1 MNFGPLPDKRPVPD
15 FVQKQSAE
23 DLALRQL
30 RQRGTL
36 AAERH
41 KALENAEKPGD
52 RLAEQLAL
60 QVHKKRFTEKDP
72 LVLSLRQLLRSEGI
86 SLITYVGEEVTETLE
101 DEADIVEW
109 LPPNGD
115 PVDRVVDA
123 LEPEVR
129 WHGKLLHRAKLSCRQ
144 AAEDEL
150 PQEPHPT
157 APELPELEDTLEA
170 PAPRP
175 EPSVPERILPE
186 QEPEPMPEPTP
197 MPDLPPLSDAELIPQ
212 PMPEPDAE
220 PELRPQAEPLPD
232 PEEEPVSEPDSE
244 PEDEPEPEEEVEED
258 AEDVPEPGPAV
269 KGEGADLFQRA
280 GRRFR
285 DLLGLE

>member
-15 FVQKQSAE
+15 FVQKQTAE

-30 RQRGTL
+30 RQRGAL
-36 AAERH
+36 AAERQ
-41 KALENAEKPGD
+41 KALQNAEKPGD

-144 AAEDEL
+144 AAEDEA
-150 PQEPHPT
+150 EAETVT
-157 APELPELEDTLEA
+157 APDA
-170 PAPRP
+170 PAEAEPVP
-175 EPSVPERILPE
+175 EPEPNAEVESVPE
-186 QEPEPMPEPTP
+186 PEPN
-197 MPDLPPLSDAELIPQ
+197 
-212 PMPEPDAE
+212 
-220 PELRPQAEPLPD
+220 PQAEPLPEPE
-232 PEEEPVSEPDSE
+232 PEEEPISEPDSE
-244 PEDEPEPEEEVEED
+244 PEDEPEPEEEVEDE
-258 AEDVPEPGPAV
+258 AEDTPEPGPAA
-269 KGEGADLFQRA
+269 KGEGSDLFQRA

>member
-15 FVQKQSAE
+15 FVQKQTAE

-30 RQRGTL
+30 RQRGAL
-36 AAERH
+36 AAERQ
-41 KALENAEKPGD
+41 KALQNAEKPGD
-52 RLAEQLAL
+52 RLAEKLAL

-144 AAEDEL
+144 AAEDEA
-150 PQEPHPT
+150 EAEAEAVT
-157 APELPELEDTLEA
+157 APDAQAEA
-170 PAPRP
+170 EPVP
-175 EPSVPERILPE
+175 EPEPNAEVKPVPEPEPNAEVESVPE
-186 QEPEPMPEPTP
+186 PEPK
-197 MPDLPPLSDAELIPQ
+197 
-212 PMPEPDAE
+212 
-220 PELRPQAEPLPD
+220 PQAEPLPEPE
-232 PEEEPVSEPDSE
+232 PEEEPISEPDSE
-244 PEDEPEPEEEVEED
+244 PEDEPEPEEEVEDE
-258 AEDVPEPGPAV
+258 AEDTPEPGPAA
-269 KGEGADLFQRA
+269 KGEGSDLFQRA